1 VEAAG
6 YRHAWFDGLNRWFVA
21 EEQAGLIE
29 RLALPP
35 NVFDDFI
42 PAQLHALSARVGSA
56 DFDAAEARRGAEA
69 ARREAEEARLAEAK
83 RRAVMAEAALRA
95 VQASTSWRLTAPL
108 RALRGG

>member
-42 PAQLHALSARVGSA
+42 PAQL
-56 DFDAAEARRGAEA
+56 
-69 ARREAEEARLAEAK
+69 
-83 RRAVMAEAALRA
+83 RA
-95 VQASTSWRLTAPL
+95 VQASTSWRLTALL